1 MDAIQQFFKEEQQK
15 LNSFVFRMTNHIEDT
30 HDIVQDTLVT
40 AIEKF
45 DQFKGESSLKTWI
58 FSIASRKTIDHLRKE
73 KRWAENVMDKA
84 KSAAMAEPEIIGI
97 LQNVVHQS
105 PQGTFEVTE
114 HMELCFRCLSKTLPI
129 EQQVSLMLKDIFDF
143 KVKEIAEIIERTV
156 SQVKHYLEDARAKM
170 IEIYDRRCALINK
183 NGVCNQCSELCGIF
197 NPKQDAQARLMEVKF
212 VKDAQ
217 NKSKEALFQLRTDLV
232 KSIDPLQAE
241 GHEFQHR
248 HMKFICEV
256 AERD

>member
-1 MDAIQQFFKEEQQK
+1 MEAIQQFFKDEQQK
-15 LNSFVFRMTNHIEDT
+15 LTSFVFRMTNHVEDA
-30 HDIVQDTLVT
+30 HDIVQDTIVT

-73 KRWAENVMDKA
+73 KRWSENVMDRA
-84 KSAAMAEPEIIGI
+84 KSAAMTEPEIIGI
-97 LQNVVHQS
+97 LQNVVSQTPH
-105 PQGTFEVTE
+105 GKFEVTE

-129 EQQVSLMLKDIFDF
+129 EQQVSLMLKDIFEF
-143 KVKEIAEIIERTV
+143 KVKEIALIIEKSV

-170 IEIYDRRCALINK
+170 IDIYDRRCALINK
-183 NGVCNQCSELCGIF
+183 NGICNQCSELCGIF
-197 NPKQDAQARLMEVKF
+197 NPKQDAQAKLMEVRF
-212 VKDAQ
+212 VKEAQ
-217 NKSKEALFQLRTDLV
+217 NKSKEELYQLRNDLI

-256 AERD
+256 AGRD